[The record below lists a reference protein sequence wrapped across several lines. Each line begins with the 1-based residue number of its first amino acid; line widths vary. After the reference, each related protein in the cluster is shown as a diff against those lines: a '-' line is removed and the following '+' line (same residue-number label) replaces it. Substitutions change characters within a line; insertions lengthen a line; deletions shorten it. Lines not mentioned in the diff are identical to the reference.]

1 MSASAIIMILILLVA
16 LIAVVKI
23 MEKGLPKLIQRKKA
37 EWEAEARSKEFRKQ
51 HEINED
57 MKIQKVVK
65 EEKQKIFEANRK
77 ERNKQMHQNN
87 IAKGRDYEIFIAE
100 HFKNLGYKTQNHG
113 LIHGRN
119 DKSIDVIIMK
129 DKEITLIQCKNWKED
144 SKYKITHEK
153 IKAFIGDTIAFLD
166 NNKEKAEG
174 YTIKRMFVTS
184 NDVLDD
190 SARHFLRS
198 NSIVEH
204 VVIPML

>member
-1 MSASAIIMILILLVA
+1 MSVSAIIMILVLSVA

-23 MEKGLPKLIQRKKA
+23 MEKGLPKLIKRKKA

-87 IAKGRDYEIFIAE
+87 IAKGKDYEIFIAE
-100 HFKNLGYKTQNHG
+100 IFKNLGYKTQNHG

-119 DKSIDVIIMK
+119 DKGIDVIVMK
-129 DKEITLIQCKNWKED
+129 DKEITLIQCKNWKAD
-144 SKYKITHEK
+144 SKFKITHEK
-153 IKAFIGDTIAFLD
+153 IKAFIGDTTAFLD
-166 NNKEKAEG
+166 NNKEKAKG

-184 NDVLDD
+184 NDILDD

-204 VVIPML
+204 VIIPML